1 MSGMPRAR
9 IVLPAAVY
17 AVLAVADTVA
27 AGRSGGT
34 SARRLRFILKPAL
47 MPALAAAFL
56 GGTRSRA
63 AAGGP
68 AGGGRAGGGE
78 AGADTHLLR
87 TGTAVAQA
95 LSWGGDV
102 ALLGTSERSFLTG
115 VGSFSGAHVAYI
127 AAFLSVRGDGRDHDT
142 AGLRVALGLWLGL
155 APLTSLAAGWKAPV
169 LRVPVAA
176 YATIL
181 SGMFASSRML
191 DPALPRGAR
200 RTLQAGAVLFLV
212 SDGVLAVQK
221 FLLAEPRPVLESVVM
236 ATYTAGQG
244 LIATGVARAT

>member
-1 MSGMPRAR
+1 MPRAR

-68 AGGGRAGGGE
+68 AGGGPAGGGE

-115 VGSFSGAHVAYI
+115 VDPSPGPTSRTSLRSCRCVA
-127 AAFLSVRGDGRDHDT
+127 T
-142 AGLRVALGLWLGL
+142 AGTTTPQVSGWHSACGW
-155 APLTSLAAGWKAPV
+155 ASLP
-169 LRVPVAA
+169 
-176 YATIL
+176 
-181 SGMFASSRML
+181 
-191 DPALPRGAR
+191 
-200 RTLQAGAVLFLV
+200 
-212 SDGVLAVQK
+212 
-221 FLLAEPRPVLESVVM
+221 
-236 ATYTAGQG
+236 
-244 LIATGVARAT
+244 